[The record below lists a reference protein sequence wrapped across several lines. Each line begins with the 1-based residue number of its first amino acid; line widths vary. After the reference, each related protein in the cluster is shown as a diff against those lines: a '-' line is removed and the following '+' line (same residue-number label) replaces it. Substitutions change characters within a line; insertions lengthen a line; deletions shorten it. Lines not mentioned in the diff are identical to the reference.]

1 MVLAYERT
9 DTVILE
15 KGLLHLTN
23 IPMVQLLQD
32 TDLSCKRGLIAISS
46 SSGAFDL
53 MILYDLDGIPL
64 ACRTR
69 HGLHDC
75 RK

>member
-1 MVLAYERT
+1 
-9 DTVILE
+9 
-15 KGLLHLTN
+15 
-23 IPMVQLLQD
+23 
-32 TDLSCKRGLIAISS
+32 
-46 SSGAFDL
+46 